1 LKNDGSNYTNGEIMS
16 TATSLDFKQ
25 LKLQITQFNVK
36 QKIELIKI
44 LEKETFPVRFKEF
57 LSKIKT
63 NDFDLDEITAEVETV
78 RKRRYDAKRKN

>member
-1 LKNDGSNYTNGEIMS
+1 
-16 TATSLDFKQ
+16 
-25 LKLQITQFNVK
+25 
-36 QKIELIKI
+36 LIKI